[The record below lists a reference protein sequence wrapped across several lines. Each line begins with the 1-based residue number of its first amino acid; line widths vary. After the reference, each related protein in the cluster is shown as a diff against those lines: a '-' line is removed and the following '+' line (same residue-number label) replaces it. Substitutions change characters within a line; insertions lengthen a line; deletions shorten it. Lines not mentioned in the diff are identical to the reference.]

1 MAVLLVLCA
10 YERQG
15 TTAVVAESVCSI
27 TPDAKARKTPSDTS
41 ETSAP
46 VDEKFAAEGAT
57 LEKNQTQSIDT
68 SVAPMVQN
76 DKVADTDSQARSH
89 TADNFEDAVK
99 QKEKLSKEIT
109 QDGMRV
115 IQTLTKGK
123 TTRNTTKTCKRK
135 PLSAE
140 GTTATTT
147 QSATRSA
154 KRKVTISVETNEENE
169 STKKALSLG
178 EGELL
183 SNQGSERAKE
193 LAKTLDFVPSV
204 ESHRSKN
211 TCGPNGT
218 HASKSPKKP

>member
-1 MAVLLVLCA
+1 MFYSRGEGCAPDRAQTIWSVTGSAMFSEVLSVAMEFARWFSMLSVQASMAVLLVLCA

-109 QDGMRV
+109 QG
-115 IQTLTKGK
+115 
-123 TTRNTTKTCKRK
+123 N
-135 PLSAE
+135 
-140 GTTATTT
+140 
-147 QSATRSA
+147 
-154 KRKVTISVETNEENE
+154 
-169 STKKALSLG
+169 SL
-178 EGELL
+178 
-183 SNQGSERAKE
+183 
-193 LAKTLDFVPSV
+193 
-204 ESHRSKN
+204 
-211 TCGPNGT
+211 
-218 HASKSPKKP
+218 